1 MCEWLP
7 SPPNDNATSY
17 FHAKTPSPPSHVS
30 ICPSNLT
37 QPMIIHES
45 NHHPLSSS
53 YFSLPPTPLSSSTS
67 TSSTSSVGSSPTS
80 SPRKGSIA
88 SLLNSINELQKLDQE
103 ELSTNYQT
111 HFTTDGMTTPMMM
124 DDVEGDE
131 DDASFSSTA
140 AATTQPT
147 STPTH
152 FAYGQNK
159 KGLRLFSQHVCD
171 ILQQKGVVTYNELV
185 QQLMD
190 ELDQSSETTT
200 TSTTTTTKRIGDPK
214 NIRRRVY
221 DALNVLMAI
230 NFITKDKKEIRWI
243 GSDDYYYGNHHHTT
257 AVAAATVIPTDSML
271 YQHDPCTDSTNN
283 NMEVDDYI
291 GDDNIMIVV
300 EDIQREEQ
308 RYQELT
314 RIIDLKRKEIESQFS
329 NQQQHPSVPTTRHD
343 SHYSYPFVV

>member
-7 SPPNDNATSY
+7 SLSNDNATSY
-17 FHAKTPSPPSHVS
+17 FHAKTQSPPSHVS
-30 ICPSNLT
+30 ICSSNLT
-37 QPMIIHES
+37 QSMIIHES

-67 TSSTSSVGSSPTS
+67 TSSTSSAGSSPTS

-111 HFTTDGMTTPMMM
+111 HFTTDGMTTPMMIN
-124 DDVEGDE
+124 DEEGDE

-140 AATTQPT
+140 VATQSN

-190 ELDQSSETTT
+190 ELDQSSETTP
-200 TSTTTTTKRIGDPK
+200 TTTKKIGDPK

-243 GSDDYYYGNHHHTT
+243 GSDDYYYGNHT
-257 AVAAATVIPTDSML
+257 AAAVSPTTSML
-271 YQHDPCTDSTNN
+271 YQNDTFDHPQHQRTNSSN
-283 NMEVDDYI
+283 NDMEVDDYI

-329 NQQQHPSVPTTRHD
+329 NQQQHQSVPITRHE
-343 SHYSYPFVV
+343 SPYSYPFVV

>member
-1 MCEWLP
+1 M
-7 SPPNDNATSY
+7 
-17 FHAKTPSPPSHVS
+17 
-30 ICPSNLT
+30 
-37 QPMIIHES
+37 MIHE
-45 NHHPLSSS
+45 NNQHPLSPS
-53 YFSLPPTPLSSSTS
+53 YFSLPPTPLSYSTS
-67 TSSTSSVGSSPTS
+67 TSSTSSSDSSPTS

-111 HFTTDGMTTPMMM
+111 HFTSDDDMTTPMMM
-124 DDVEGDE
+124 DDEDGDE
-131 DDASFSSTA
+131 DDVSFSSTA
-140 AATTQPT
+140 AAQAN

-152 FAYGQNK
+152 YTYGQHK

-190 ELDQSSETTT
+190 ELDQSADATAA
-200 TSTTTTTKRIGDPK
+200 TTKKKMGDPK

-243 GSDDYYYGNHHHTT
+243 GSDDYYYGNHHKTFDH
-257 AVAAATVIPTDSML
+257 
-271 YQHDPCTDSTNN
+271 QHSNDMD
-283 NMEVDDYI
+283 EDDYF
-291 GDDNIMIVV
+291 DDNIMIVV

-314 RIIDLKRKEIESQFS
+314 RIIDMKRKEIESQYS
-329 NQQQHPSVPTTRHD
+329 TQYQPSPESR
-343 SHYSYPFVV
+343 YPLLS